1 MGLPLSDWRIPAG
14 DPGRPVT
21 VRITAASW
29 SDYSPVIARFRM
41 FGQNKAMRCEITQ
54 VNGDGTIRR
63 ARVDTAGRR
72 DAARWERLAEQARLD
87 LPPPYRPHPGEPVYE
102 ISAGERVAQVA
113 EGDLVGP
120 LRELVRAVLADGWD
134 IS

>member
-1 MGLPLSDWRIPAG
+1 M
-14 DPGRPVT
+14 
-21 VRITAASW
+21 
-29 SDYSPVIARFRM
+29 IARFSY
-41 FGQNKAMRCEITQ
+41 FGQNKPMRCEITQ

-63 ARVDTAGRR
+63 ARVDTTGRR

-102 ISAGERVAQVA
+102 IAAGERVAQVA

-120 LRELVRAVLADGWD
+120 LRELVRAVLADD
-134 IS
+134 RDVS

>member
-1 MGLPLSDWRIPAG
+1 MGLRIGGGRGPGAARCPRGRWYFLLFTHRRLLSG
-14 DPGRPVT
+14 DSP
-21 VRITAASW
+21 ISAASGKM
-29 SDYSPVIARFRM
+29 R
-41 FGQNKAMRCEITQ
+41 AMKCEITQ

-63 ARVDTAGRR
+63 AVLDTTGRQ

-102 ISAGERVAQVA
+102 IAADERVAQVA

-120 LRELVRAVLADGWD
+120 L
-134 IS
+134 

>member
-1 MGLPLSDWRIPAG
+1 
-14 DPGRPVT
+14 
-21 VRITAASW
+21 
-29 SDYSPVIARFRM
+29 M
-41 FGQNKAMRCEITQ
+41 FGQNKTMKCEITQ

-72 DAARWERLAEQARLD
+72 DAAHWESLAEQARLD

-120 LRELVRAVLADGWD
+120 LRELVRAVLAGGWD

>member
-1 MGLPLSDWRIPAG
+1 
-14 DPGRPVT
+14 
-21 VRITAASW
+21 
-29 SDYSPVIARFRM
+29 
-41 FGQNKAMRCEITQ
+41 MRCAITQ

-63 ARVDTAGRR
+63 AWVDTTGRR

-102 ISAGERVAQVA
+102 IAAGDRVAQVA

-120 LRELVRAVLADGWD
+120 LRELVRAVLADGSD

>member
-1 MGLPLSDWRIPAG
+1 MERSAVPGWTPPAV
-14 DPGRPVT
+14 VT
-21 VRITAASW
+21 LR
-29 SDYSPVIARFRM
+29 
-41 FGQNKAMRCEITQ
+41 
-54 VNGDGTIRR
+54 
-63 ARVDTAGRR
+63 AGR
-72 DAARWERLAEQARLD
+72 ARLD